1 MQHNQYLHKTLLLS
15 IILGILPIIPVLGF
29 STNSFITNSFTTT
42 TTTTK
47 PINLISN
54 ISPVANLQSY
64 TNTNYIPQ
72 NNNNYSNFYVN
83 NNSVSSFQS
92 PVSQNS
98 FTTPT
103 TTKPINLI
111 SNISPVANLQS
122 YTNTTTNNNY
132 ITTYNPTHTNTNYT
146 QQNNNN
152 YSTFYVNNN
161 SITQLQSSVP
171 NSLISN
177 ISSTISTFPN
187 VVAYTSPISNINSFN
202 TINLNTNTKT
212 NIPDSTFSPNNTFN
226 LLLNN
231 NQLLT
236 TNSQS
241 SPSSLNSFQL
251 FKPLDTTLYQ
261 DNTSLIANSSNEIN
275 DNTIKP
281 QIAPKPD
288 ILKPNYLILVNKNS
302 DKPLYD
308 KYIADRKYDYNMK
321 IVSLEEKGI
330 ENKDTPDKPIKSLLK
345 QLYYNEFP
353 KFKYAVFDENIAFS
367 HPKKYLLRDSFV
379 FSRYF
384 SDADY

>member
-1 MQHNQYLHKTLLLS
+1 MKHNQYLHKTLLLS

-29 STNSFITNSFTTT
+29 STNSFITNSFITNSFTAT

-64 TNTNYIPQ
+64 TNT
-72 NNNNYSNFYVN
+72 
-83 NNSVSSFQS
+83 
-92 PVSQNS
+92 
-98 FTTPT
+98 
-103 TTKPINLI
+103 
-111 SNISPVANLQS
+111 
-122 YTNTTTNNNY
+122 TNNNY
-132 ITTYNPTHTNTNYT
+132 ITTYNPTHTNTNYA

-177 ISSTISTFPN
+177 ISSTIPAFPN

-202 TINLNTNTKT
+202 TINLNLNTNTKT
-212 NIPDSTFSPNNTFN
+212 NIQDSTFSPNNTSN

-236 TNSQS
+236 SNSQL

-251 FKPLDTTLYQ
+251 FKPLDTKLYQ
-261 DNTSLIANSSNEIN
+261 DNLSLITNSNNETN
-275 DNTIKP
+275 DNAIKP

-288 ILKPNYLILVNKNS
+288 TLKPNYLILVNKNS

-308 KYIADRKYDYNMK
+308 KYIEDRKYDYNMK

-330 ENKDTPDKPIKSLLK
+330 PNSPISIKGLLKDT
-345 QLYYNEFP
+345 YN
-353 KFKYAVFDENIAFS
+353 S
-367 HPKKYLLRDSFV
+367 
-379 FSRYF
+379 
-384 SDADY
+384 

>member
-1 MQHNQYLHKTLLLS
+1 MKHNQYLHKTLLLS

-29 STNSFITNSFTTT
+29 STNSFISNSFITNSFTAT

-64 TNTNYIPQ
+64 TNTTT
-72 NNNNYSNFYVN
+72 NNYSNVYVN

-103 TTKPINLI
+103 TTKPSNLI

-132 ITTYNPTHTNTNYT
+132 ITTYNPTHTNTNYIP
-146 QQNNNN
+146 QNNNN

-161 SITQLQSSVP
+161 SITQLQSSIP

-177 ISSTISTFPN
+177 ISSTIPAFLN
-187 VVAYTSPISNINSFN
+187 VVAYTSPISNINNFN
-202 TINLNTNTKT
+202 TINLNTNIQT
-212 NIPDSTFSPNNTFN
+212 NIQDSTFSPNNTSN

-236 TNSQS
+236 SNSQL

-261 DNTSLIANSSNEIN
+261 DNLSLITNSSNEIN
-275 DNTIKP
+275 VQSSDSL
-281 QIAPKPD
+281 D
-288 ILKPNYLILVNKNS
+288 IDPNREI
-302 DKPLYD
+302 
-308 KYIADRKYDYNMK
+308 II
-321 IVSLEEKGI
+321 IVAE
-330 ENKDTPDKPIKSLLK
+330 
-345 QLYYNEFP
+345 
-353 KFKYAVFDENIAFS
+353 
-367 HPKKYLLRDSFV
+367 
-379 FSRYF
+379 
-384 SDADY
+384 DAEINDDITNRIIS